1 MSNLYPYIHPD
12 PFASLMRYDYADCKS
27 DDFFVAWKK
36 SRTEFK
42 EKILLVEGFKKKE
55 EPIQIEGT
63 ISLENLLEDAKN
75 NSEKI
80 WVLIRKYEVFGRFYS
95 HYTHDF
101 RKHEKA
107 ALAEVSSYITFAEIL
122 NSYAQKSDV
131 LQFHSTF
138 LKVMDSLCSLDPEN
152 ITTAQAQKIVTLIN
166 NEQKI
171 IEGLRS

>member
-1 MSNLYPYIHPD
+1 MSDLYPYIHPD

-27 DDFFVAWKK
+27 DDFFIAWKK
-36 SRTEFK
+36 ARTEFK
-42 EKILLVEGFKKKE
+42 EKVSLVDAEEKKE
-55 EPIQIEGT
+55 EAIQIEGT

-101 RKHEKA
+101 RKHEKSK
-107 ALAEVSSYITFAEIL
+107 LAEVSSYITFAEIL
-122 NSYAQKSDV
+122 FSYAQKNDV

-152 ITTAQAQKIVTLIN
+152 ITRAQAQKIITLIN
-166 NEQKI
+166 QEQKI
-171 IEGLRS
+171 IGGLRV